1 MVNRKRLGDTFKQL
15 VEIDSVSKEEG
26 NICSKIKN
34 ILELMGAETV
44 VDDADKRIGGNSGN
58 LIAKFKGNVK
68 TPPLLLNAH
77 MDTVEPG
84 KGIAA
89 VLKDGIFVSAGDT
102 ILGADDKSAIAILLE
117 TIQIIQE
124 NDLPHG
130 PIELVFTVCEEIGL
144 LGAKHLDL
152 NFITAKYG
160 YALDATD
167 TEGIVTRAPSANRLE
182 FMIHGKD
189 AHAGAA
195 PENGINA
202 ILLAS
207 KAIAELELGRIDH
220 ETTCNIGVI
229 EGGSAIN
236 IVPNLVTVKGEV
248 RSHDENKLRKI
259 TDDIVSSFKEI
270 VENYQGP
277 SFGDGLP
284 RLDLQ
289 IKKDFSR
296 THVPDDHRVVKLARK
311 AAEKLGRKMVA
322 KTTGGGADANIFFEN
337 NIIVGVLGTGM
348 RDMHTVRE
356 SVALADMVRTTE
368 LLLEIIRLHTLDHE
382 LSV

>member
-1 MVNRKRLGDTFKQL
+1 M
-15 VEIDSVSKEEG
+15 
-26 NICSKIKN
+26 
-34 ILELMGAETV
+34 
-44 VDDADKRIGGNSGN
+44 
-58 LIAKFKGNVK
+58 
-68 TPPLLLNAH
+68 
-77 MDTVEPG
+77 
-84 KGIAA
+84 
-89 VLKDGIFVSAGDT
+89 
-102 ILGADDKSAIAILLE
+102 
-117 TIQIIQE
+117 
-124 NDLPHG
+124 
-130 PIELVFTVCEEIGL
+130 
-144 LGAKHLDL
+144 GAKHLDL
-152 NFITAKYG
+152 SCITATYG

-167 TEGIVTRAPSANRLE
+167 TEGVVTRAPSANRLE

-207 KAIAELELGRIDH
+207 KAIAELKLGRIDH

-322 KTTGGGADANIFFEN
+322 KTTGGGADANIFLKTISSSAFS
-337 NIIVGVLGTGM
+337 
-348 RDMHTVRE
+348 VRE
-356 SVALADMVRTTE
+356 CA
-368 LLLEIIRLHTLDHE
+368 ICIR
-382 LSV
+382 